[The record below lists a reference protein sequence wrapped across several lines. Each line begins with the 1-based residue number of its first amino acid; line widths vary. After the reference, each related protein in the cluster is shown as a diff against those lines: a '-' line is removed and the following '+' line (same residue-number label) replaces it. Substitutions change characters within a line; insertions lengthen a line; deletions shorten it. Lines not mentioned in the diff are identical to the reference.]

1 MSVSV
6 NTVYQKVLAVLN
18 KEKRGYLPPNE
29 FEYMANIAQ
38 MDIFEQYFYD
48 LNQFMRIP
56 GNDTGH
62 ADMVSMLQE
71 KIALF
76 QKSKAAADLSVA
88 SNKIT
93 LTSNDLY
100 RLSSIYVSGAEAD
113 KVTKKEAKDILL
125 SPLATPTIDR
135 PIYYEEDGGYYVYTS
150 ATPLSAVTN
159 VVIDYIKKPADV
171 KWAHTVSI
179 AGAPIYNASG
189 NDLQN
194 FELHGSEETELIYKI
209 LELTG
214 IALKDPSLIQ
224 IGNGLENQKVQQ
236 EKA

>member
-76 QKSKAAADLSVA
+76 QKSKAAADLSIA

-100 RLSSIYVSGAEAD
+100 RLSSIYVSNAEAD

-125 SPLATPTIDR
+125 SPLATPTADR
-135 PIYYEEDGGYYVYTS
+135 PMYYEEDGGYYVYTS
-150 ATPLSAVTN
+150 ATPLFAVTN
-159 VVIDYIKKPADV
+159 VVVDYIKKPADV
-171 KWAHTVSI
+171 KWTYTIV
-179 AGAPIYNASG
+179 AGAPVYNSG
-189 NDLQN
+189 GGDLQS
-194 FELHGSEETELIYKI
+194 FELHSSEETELIYKI
-209 LELTG
+209 IELAG

-224 IGNGLENQKVQQ
+224 IGGGLENQKVQQ

>member
-76 QKSKAAADLSVA
+76 QKSKAAADLSIA

-100 RLSSIYVSGAEAD
+100 RLSSIYVSNAEAD

-125 SPLATPTIDR
+125 SPLATPTADR
-135 PIYYEEDGGYYVYTS
+135 PMYYEEDGGYYVYTS

-159 VVIDYIKKPADV
+159 VVVDYIKKPADV
-171 KWAHTVSI
+171 KWTYTIV
-179 AGAPIYNASG
+179 AGAPVYNSSG
-189 NDLQN
+189 VDLQN
-194 FELHGSEETELIYKI
+194 FELHSSEETELIYRI
-209 LELTG
+209 IELAG

-224 IGNGLENQKVQQ
+224 IGGGLENQKVQQ

>member
-76 QKSKAAADLSVA
+76 QKSKAAADLSIA

-100 RLSSIYVSGAEAD
+100 RLSSIYVSNAEAD

-125 SPLATPTIDR
+125 SPLATPTADR
-135 PIYYEEDGGYYVYTS
+135 PMYYEEDSGYYVYTS
-150 ATPLSAVTN
+150 AAPLSAVTN
-159 VVIDYIKKPADV
+159 VVVDYIKKPADV
-171 KWAHTVSI
+171 KWAYTVSP

-189 NDLQN
+189 VDLQN

-209 LELTG
+209 LELVG
-214 IALKDPSLIQ
+214 IALKDPGLIQ
-224 IGNGLENQKVQQ
+224 IGGGLENQKVQQ

>member
-62 ADMVSMLQE
+62 AEMVSMLQE

-76 QKSKAAADLSVA
+76 QKSKAAADLSIA

-100 RLSSIYVSGAEAD
+100 RLSSIYVSNAEAD

-125 SPLATPTIDR
+125 SPLATPTADR
-135 PIYYEEDGGYYVYTS
+135 PMYYEEDGGYYVYTS

-159 VVIDYIKKPADV
+159 VVVDYIKKPADV
-171 KWAHTVSI
+171 KWTYTIV
-179 AGAPIYNASG
+179 AGAPVYNSG
-189 NDLQN
+189 GGDLQN
-194 FELHGSEETELIYKI
+194 FELHSSEETELIYKI
-209 LELTG
+209 IELAG

-224 IGNGLENQKVQQ
+224 IGGGLENQKVQQ